1 MFLFSESEY
10 KISIFYPKQQIF
22 FNALANN
29 EKGEHP
35 ASKTSY
41 PFTL

>member
-22 FNALANN
+22 VSFLAIGGFG
-29 EKGEHP
+29 KLSHLR
-35 ASKTSY
+35 TI
-41 PFTL
+41 